1 MLNQYN
7 SKTSKFYYKYKRIA
21 ATEVPFSTP
30 NLEIKHPTI
39 TPYKLNDIDIKLT
52 KEEQY
57 KYIDKK
63 LEECHW
69 FDAQVFRIY
78 YLDKHSLNSM
88 SKATQINRNTLYKS
102 IRQVTDFLK
111 KEYKEDEQ

>member
-7 SKTSKFYYKYKRIA
+7 SKTSLFYYKFKRVAEKEI
-21 ATEVPFSTP
+21 PFSHPRVVIPRTIHDINFLKKP
-30 NLEIKHPTI
+30 EIR
-39 TPYKLNDIDIKLT
+39 

-57 KYIDKK
+57 KYIDEK
-63 LEECHW
+63 LKECHW

-88 SKATQINRNTLYKS
+88 AKATQINRNTLYKS
-102 IRQVTDFLK
+102 IRQVTNFLK
-111 KEYKEDEQ
+111 NEYKEDEQ